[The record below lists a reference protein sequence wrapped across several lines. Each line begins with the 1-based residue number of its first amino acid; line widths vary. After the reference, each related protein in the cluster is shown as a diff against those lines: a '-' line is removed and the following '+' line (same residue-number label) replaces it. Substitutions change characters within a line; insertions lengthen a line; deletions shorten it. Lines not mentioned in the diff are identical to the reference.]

1 MRESVIDFSVAVRRR
16 GRAQR
21 AVISHLKEEEEKN
34 KIKKKVRNKMEA
46 ERERLHD
53 DRPSDGQV
61 PG

>member
-21 AVISHLKEEEEKN
+21 AVISHLKEEEKN